1 MVVFHLIEHVLAFDV
16 WKSIGSADE
25 IVEMA
30 PGAAGLA
37 KLGPH
42 AIVFDGLD
50 EVVDLRV
57 VVNWALAF
65 FIVEDHVLFG
75 VL

>member
-1 MVVFHLIEHVLAFDV
+1 
-16 WKSIGSADE
+16 
-25 IVEMA
+25 MA

-37 KLGPH
+37 KLRPH